1 VSTQPNPI
9 DSSWWIVESAEVA
22 GELITLTA
30 GEIKYALV
38 FSDALLAKAFL
49 YSMND
54 PSLQIASLETWVMKD
69 AFLTAAKIL
78 GATRIMFDYMR
89 GQHSAQSA
97 PLGGLIEAIKPK
109 VGSCKPKVG
118 S

>member
-9 DSSWWIVESAEVA
+9 DSIWWIVDNPTVT

-30 GEIKYALV
+30 GEIKFALV
-38 FSDALLAKAFL
+38 FSQRDHALEFL
-49 YSMND
+49 RGMND

-69 AFLTAAKIL
+69 AFLTAARIL
-78 GATRIMFDYMR
+78 GATRIMFDYLR

-97 PLGGLIEAIKPK
+97 PLEGLIAAIKPRI
-109 VGSCKPKVG
+109 GT
-118 S
+118 